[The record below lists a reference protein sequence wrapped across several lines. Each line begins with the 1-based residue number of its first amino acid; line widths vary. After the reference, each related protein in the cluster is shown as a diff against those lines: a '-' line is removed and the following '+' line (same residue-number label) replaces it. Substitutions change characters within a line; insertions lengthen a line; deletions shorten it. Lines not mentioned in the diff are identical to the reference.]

1 MRYIGQNFELAVPV
15 GETNTA
21 SQGEFCIVAEKL
33 MDAFYAAHEQ
43 AYGYFNPHDPAEVVN
58 LRLSAWGRLKRPEIE
73 PGTLSKEAA
82 AASGTRSV
90 HFSVNGAVEARVYHR
105 DALVP
110 GHRVKGPAV
119 VEQLDTTVLIYPGD
133 TARVDEALN
142 LIIELS
148 A

>member
-1 MRYIGQNFELAVPV
+1 MRYVGQNFELAVPV

-21 SQGEFCIVAEKL
+21 SQEEFCIVAEKL

-58 LRLSAWGRLKRPEIE
+58 LRLTAWGRLKRPEIE

-90 HFSVNGAVEARVYHR
+90 HFSANGAVEARVYHR

-110 GHRVKGPAV
+110 GHRIEGPAV

>member
-1 MRYIGQNFELAVPV
+1 M
-15 GETNTA
+15 
-21 SQGEFCIVAEKL
+21 AEKL

-43 AYGYFNPHDPAEVVN
+43 AYGYFNPHDPAEAVN
-58 LRLSAWGRLKRPEIE
+58 LRLTAWGRLKRPEIE
-73 PGTLSKEAA
+73 PGNLSKEAA

-90 HFSVNGAVEARVYHR
+90 YYSANGAVEAQVYNR
-105 DALVP
+105 DTLVP
-110 GHRVKGPAV
+110 GHKIEGPAV